1 MGERNSYNIQ
11 FGKDRITW
19 KLKTATEA
27 VLEKAVIVKEIS
39 SVKEKPPTLHWDN
52 RKGTPKS
59 RSPSVKGSNLKMQV
73 YLKEEKVRIPKDFST
88 PVK

>member
-11 FGKDRITW
+11 FGKEKITW
-19 KLKTATEA
+19 KLKTVAEA

-52 RKGTPKS
+52 RKGTLKS
-59 RSPSVKGSNLKMQV
+59 SVKGSNLKMQV
-73 YLKEEKVRIPKDFST
+73 YLKEGQNIKGLFHSCKVT
-88 PVK
+88 